1 MDQGSKVSSS
11 VGGRV
16 RLTHCGCSAPLH
28 HPALGWQKGSNKL
41 TVLQHVLPLV
51 HVALLGLAAAGQANG
66 VAAARY
72 VTHRM
77 CHQGE
82 LVRSASMA
90 DIPHYTPHPSHV
102 RVLQRKTK
110 KFSLVGGVVC
120 LQQVLQTLVLGSQH
134 SPQLPTVHVML
145 TCTRGCRTRTGTAN
159 MLFQW
164 QSWHPTNPLSLVRG
178 VVRLEEVL
186 QVHDEGVG
194 QVPAG
199 RTQSMCSISM
209 LG

>member
-1 MDQGSKVSSS
+1 M
-11 VGGRV
+11 
-16 RLTHCGCSAPLH
+16 
-28 HPALGWQKGSNKL
+28 
-41 TVLQHVLPLV
+41 LQHVLPLV
-51 HVALLGLAAAGQANG
+51 HVALLGLTAAGQANG

-77 CHQGE
+77 CRRGE
-82 LVRSASMA
+82 LVRSASRA

-102 RVLQRKTK
+102 RVLHAQHKAEQVIICRR
-110 KFSLVGGVVC
+110 GVR
-120 LQQVLQTLVLGSQH
+120 LEQVLQTLVLGSQH
-134 SPQLPTVHVML
+134 SPQLPTVHVRL

-164 QSWHPTNPLSLVRG
+164 QSWHPTNPISLVRG
-178 VVRLEEVL
+178 VVRLEQVL

-199 RTQSMCSISM
+199 RTQSCVQSACWTSVASKA
-209 LG
+209 L